1 MKPITDTKTVEVKK
15 PTKKSMLADAAMME
29 CKRDEKVEEALDRL
43 CEQCKT
49 MSQQFNTANG
59 VLEMIH
65 LMDETGL
72 FGVQSDT
79 RLGKG
84 FAQYASQQS
93 MSMCMSVSDRIKRI
107 DENKKNTFD
116 ELKTLEEVVDNF
128 FDSSFAHSDKSFSP
142 SELVEQLIKLRICQK
157 VGPAVQD
164 MLDFYNSATEEIE
177 NTRKEAKEL

>member
-29 CKRDEKVEEALDRL
+29 CKRDKKIEEALNRL
-43 CEQCKT
+43 HEQCNV
-49 MSQQFNTANG
+49 MNEQFNTANG

-79 RLGKG
+79 RVAKG
-84 FAQYASQQS
+84 FAHYAACQ
-93 MSMCMSVSDRIKRI
+93 CIIVADEIYKAIKKI
-107 DENKKNTFD
+107 DEKKTIVD
-116 ELKTLEEVVDNF
+116 CIEELNYYVDTF
-128 FDSSFAHSDKSFSP
+128 FDDGFAYSDKSFSP